1 MRSLSAEPD
10 AARRRS
16 GASTGTS
23 VRRKPMARR
32 HAAALRMGGIALGG
46 IAVFGLVAALWTS
59 GTLTAAGQGIHGA
72 VMNVTAAAGFSVQEV
87 LVEGRR
93 SVDGGVIM
101 AALGVGRGDP
111 IFDLDPAAAQAALLE
126 IPWIR
131 SASVERRLPDTIFVR
146 IEERVPLALWQNN
159 QKFSLVDRD
168 GHVLPVQSLADYPDL
183 PMVVGS
189 DAAETAA
196 TLIDGLSKTP
206 DIARRI
212 KSAMR
217 VGGRRWDLMLDN
229 HVTVKLPDGDVTA
242 ALARLDEAQRK
253 DSVLDRD
260 ILVVDLRMADRMV
273 IQLTPAAAAQR
284 SQPKDKT

>member
-10 AARRRS
+10 AARRRGS
-16 GASTGTS
+16 GGTS

-32 HAAALRMGGIALGG
+32 QAAALRLGGLALGG

-59 GTLTAAGQGIHGA
+59 GTLTAAGRGIHGA
-72 VMNVTAAAGFSVQEV
+72 VMGLTVAAGFSVQEV

-111 IFDLDPAAAQAALLE
+111 IFDLDPDAAQTALLDV
-126 IPWIR
+126 PWIKV
-131 SASVERRLPDTIFVR
+131 ASVERRLPDTVFVR
-146 IEERVPLALWQNN
+146 IEERMPLALWQNN
-159 QKFSLVDRD
+159 QSFSLIDRE
-168 GHVLPVQSLADYPDL
+168 GHVLPVPSLADYPDL
-183 PMVVGS
+183 PMVVGG
-189 DAAETAA
+189 DAAGTAA
-196 TLIDGLSKTP
+196 TLIDALSKTP

-212 KSAMR
+212 RSAMR
-217 VGGRRWDLMLDN
+217 VGGRRWDLTLDN
-229 HVTVKLPDGDVTA
+229 HVTVKLPDGDVA
-242 ALARLDEAQRK
+242 VALARLDEAQRK

-260 ILVVDLRMADRMV
+260 IVAVDLRLGDRMV

-284 SQPKDKT
+284 APTKDKT